1 MPDRRNNYAIWP
13 RYIIIAQASLFMIS
27 NSLTV
32 RAVQA
37 LLLETLKDSPVVLIH
52 GARQCGK
59 TTLAQ
64 EIACPRGYHYISL
77 DDDNQR
83 AAAEADSQGF
93 ILSLPELC
101 VIDEIQRVPALFTA
115 IKASVDA
122 NRQPGRFIL
131 TGSANVLLLPQLA
144 DSLAGRMEIL
154 TLRPF
159 SWHERVGQTTAPTL
173 LQTLLDGE
181 LGEYILAPGSYP
193 RLGARLSKI
202 LIQGGYPAAITRATE
217 RRCQKWY
224 SDYATTLVQRDIRDL
239 ARIHNLDVMPRLL
252 AAAASQSSRLYQITE
267 LAAPFGLNRH
277 TIREYVALLQQIFLI
292 DELPPW
298 FSNRLKRLIKTP
310 KLHLTDTGLAAAL
323 LGVTHKQL
331 NNDRELLGQLLE
343 SFVYQELRKQAEA
356 TGLPF
361 QFYHMRDKDG
371 LEVDIVVEQGQRIA
385 GVEVKAAASVSAA
398 DFKGLRKLQQNTSR
412 DFMGG
417 MLLYDGDSLLSFGGG
432 LYAVPLRLLL
442 QSAPA
447 QGQHWVLPETQLP
460 W

>member
-1 MPDRRNNYAIWP
+1 MINN
-13 RYIIIAQASLFMIS
+13 RF
-27 NSLTV
+27 TT
-32 RAVQA
+32 RAVQE
-37 LLLETLKDSPVVLIH
+37 LLLETLDDSPVMLIH

-64 EIACPRGYHYISL
+64 EVAGPRGYHYISL

-93 ILSLPELC
+93 VLSLPERC
-101 VIDEIQRVPALFTA
+101 IIDEIQRVPALFTA

-144 DSLAGRMEIL
+144 DSLAGRMDIL

-159 SWHERVGQTTAPTL
+159 SWNERVGQTVGPSL
-173 LQTLLDGE
+173 LQILLDGE
-181 LGEYILAPGSYP
+181 LGQHMLPPGSYP
-193 RLGARLSKI
+193 RLGQSLSKI
-202 LIQGGYPAAITRATE
+202 LVQGGYPAAITRTTE

-224 SDYATTLVQRDIRDL
+224 SDYATTLIQRDIRDL

-277 TIREYVALLQQIFLI
+277 TIREYLTLLQQIFLI

-310 KLHLTDTGLAAAL
+310 KLHLADTGLAAAL
-323 LGVTHKQL
+323 LGVTHNQL
-331 NNDRELLGQLLE
+331 AKDRELQGQLLE

-356 TGLPF
+356 TGLSYH
-361 QFYHMRDKDG
+361 FYHMRDKDG
-371 LEVDIVVEQGQRIA
+371 LEVDVVIEQGQRIA

-398 DFKGLRKLQQNTSR
+398 DFKGLRKLQQNTGKN
-412 DFMGG
+412 FTGG
-417 MLLYDGDSLLSFGGG
+417 MLLYDGDSLLSFGDG

-442 QSAPA
+442 QPAPA
-447 QGQHWVLPETQLP
+447 PGHEWVLAEAVLP